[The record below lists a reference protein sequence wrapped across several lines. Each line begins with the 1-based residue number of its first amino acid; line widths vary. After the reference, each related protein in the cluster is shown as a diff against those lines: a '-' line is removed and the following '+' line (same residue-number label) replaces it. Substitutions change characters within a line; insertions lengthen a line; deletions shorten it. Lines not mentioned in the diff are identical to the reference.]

1 MAHMIYHMAHLI
13 WVKSLTLICPG
24 NEKSESINFVPDKVE
39 PVCIALDP
47 PSDGEYCKV
56 AGFGLTKGTSRD
68 DQLNSGAIPMANFD
82 TCSSSYAKYNFQLY
96 EDQHLCFWSK
106 GKAQMN
112 TSSYLKL
119 VERSLSLKKKAL
131 MLARVTLVDLC
142 YAEIQDRLQSNI
154 KVKW

>member
-1 MAHMIYHMAHLI
+1 MTY
-13 WVKSLTLICPG
+13 PG
-24 NEKSESINFVPDKVE
+24 KRKSESINFVPDKVE

-82 TCSSSYAKYNFQLY
+82 TCSASYAKYNFQLY

-106 GKAQMN
+106 GKTQMN
-112 TSSYLKL
+112 TLDAKRQL
-119 VERSLSLKKKAL
+119 ERG
-131 MLARVTLVDLC
+131 
-142 YAEIQDRLQSNI
+142 
-154 KVKW
+154 

>member
-1 MAHMIYHMAHLI
+1 MI

-119 VERSLSLKKKAL
+119 VERSFSLKRRRGCL
-131 MLARVTLVDLC
+131 PG
-142 YAEIQDRLQSNI
+142 
-154 KVKW
+154 